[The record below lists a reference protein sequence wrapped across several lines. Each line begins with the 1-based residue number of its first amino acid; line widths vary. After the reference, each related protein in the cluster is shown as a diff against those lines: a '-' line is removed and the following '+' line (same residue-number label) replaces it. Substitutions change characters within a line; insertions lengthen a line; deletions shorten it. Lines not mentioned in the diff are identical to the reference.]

1 MISIVARVLGPADE
15 LPAVAWD
22 DGKVGQ
28 VSNTGRAAGAL
39 ASASGLVGHNAN
51 IFIYVQWLTEECA
64 QRR

>member
-39 ASASGLVGHNAN
+39 VSASSLVGHNAN
-51 IFIYVQWLTEECA
+51 IFIYVRWLTEGRA